1 MTRPSLPAP
10 TGNLVQAGNDIN
22 KVSNNFRDASQAISA
37 VGSALNSIE
46 DPGVKVAGI
55 VAQAIAT
62 VASAFAS
69 ALHTDGTTKSNIWAF
84 IAAAAAS
91 TASMITMI
99 DSIHSATGYA
109 NGGIVKADGGAFV
122 PGNSMSGDMVP
133 AMLNSGE
140 LVLNRA
146 QQGNLAAQLE
156 GGVGQMI
163 PQIKVQGEDIYVAL
177 NNYTDRSGRGEIVT
191 SK

>member
-1 MTRPSLPAP
+1 
-10 TGNLVQAGNDIN
+10 
-22 KVSNNFRDASQAISA
+22 
-37 VGSALNSIE
+37 
-46 DPGVKVAGI
+46 
-55 VAQAIAT
+55 VAQAIGT
-62 VASAFAS
+62 VASAFAG
-69 ALHTDGTTKSNIWAF
+69 ALAADSSTKSNIWAF

-99 DSIHSATGYA
+99 DNIHSATGYA

-156 GGVGQMI
+156 GGVGRPTNSQSYVSGENI
-163 PQIKVQGEDIYVAL
+163 ILGVNNALSSRGQGEL
-177 NNYTDRSGRGEIVT
+177 VT
-191 SK
+191 TSMMERWGLI